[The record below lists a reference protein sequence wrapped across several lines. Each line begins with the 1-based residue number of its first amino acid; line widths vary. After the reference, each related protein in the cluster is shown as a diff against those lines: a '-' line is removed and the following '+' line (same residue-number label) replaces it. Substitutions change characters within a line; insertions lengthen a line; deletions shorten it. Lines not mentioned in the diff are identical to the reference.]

1 MSNSRTPKNW
11 TVMVY
16 MAGDNNLDAGGV
28 SDLREMKRVG
38 SSKHVDVIAQLDRS
52 GSAHPTKR
60 YHLQSFDVHPRLADD
75 EQQPDL
81 GETNTGDPRQLTE
94 FIRWGID
101 NFTSDHYLVII
112 WAHGSG
118 VLDDDI
124 FNSGE
129 RGAHSEG
136 RPARQGTARRGVFR
150 PIFNTLRPDFVGSGV
165 TSRFLTEMRLI
176 APDDQARDFLDNV
189 ELQQALENVGQK
201 LDILGMDACLMS
213 MIEVCYQL
221 RETADILVSSQ
232 AQEPL
237 EGWPYEMILRRLVD
251 DPYMKPREFAH
262 VIVEEFVAL
271 YADFEDSS
279 TTLAACDLN
288 QCDALVKHFGEL
300 TEVLMANADETEV
313 FDAIMLA
320 RYLVKADDVIES
332 VDLFDY
338 CDLLRMKCKNVK
350 VRAACN
356 DFLHAFE
363 ETRMV
368 FETQPLKG
376 SAQHSHGLAIYFPT
390 SEVSKL
396 YGGLDINDPRVT
408 RWKEFVDMYV
418 ETPGR

>member
-1 MSNSRTPKNW
+1 MSNSRSPKNW

-38 SSKHVDVIAQLDRS
+38 SSKHVDVIAQLDRK
-52 GSAHPTKR
+52 GTEHPTKR

-75 EQQPDL
+75 EQKPEL
-81 GETNTGDPRQLTE
+81 GETDTGDPDELTN
-94 FIRWGID
+94 FIQWGID

-129 RGAHSEG
+129 RT
-136 RPARQGTARRGVFR
+136 ARQGTARPGVFR
-150 PIFNTLRPDFVGSGV
+150 PIFNTLRPDFVSSAGTNSL
-165 TSRFLTEMRLI
+165 LTEMRLI

-189 ELQQALENVGQK
+189 ELQRALKNVGQK

-251 DPYMKPREFAH
+251 DPYMQPRELAH

-288 QCDALVKHFGEL
+288 QCDALVRHFSEL
-300 TEVLMANADETEV
+300 TEVLMENVDLTEV

-338 CDLLRMKCKNVK
+338 FELLRMKCGNVK
-350 VRAACN
+350 VKAAC
-356 DFLHAFE
+356 DAFLRAFE

-368 FETQPLKG
+368 LETQPLEG
-376 SAQHSHGLAIYFPT
+376 SARHSHGLAIYFPAT
-390 SEVSKL
+390 EVSKL

-408 RWKEFVDMYV
+408 RWKEFVDKYV